1 MPNAES
7 VPMFTSESSTSSGTI
22 AARIATMTPVVTVV
36 IRGVRVR
43 GSMRDTIGGSIRS
56 RAIT

>member
-1 MPNAES
+1 
-7 VPMFTSESSTSSGTI
+7 MFTSESSTSSGTI